1 MAKSM
6 NQKNQSTE
14 LNVSCVALREFF
26 EIQSIQA
33 SDTKIERFLFSL
45 GCFPTQKIKVI
56 AHLGQNYIIEVNS
69 SRYSVDE
76 ALAQAIKLTQL
87 P

>member
-1 MAKSM
+1 MTTK
-6 NQKNQSTE
+6 
-14 LNVSCVALREFF
+14 LNNLNLDVSCVGLKEYF

-33 SDTKIERFLFSL
+33 SDEKIERFLFSL

>member
-1 MAKSM
+1 MSP
-6 NQKNQSTE
+6 KNQNSH
-14 LNVSCVALREFF
+14 LDVSCVGLKEFF
-26 EIQSIQA
+26 EIHSIQT
-33 SDTKIERFLFSL
+33 SDEKIERFLFSL

-56 AHLGQNYIIEVNS
+56 AHLGQNYIIEVNA
-69 SRYSVDE
+69 SRYSVDA